1 MGSVWNS
8 DPEPV
13 RRRTESK
20 AEPEFPNR
28 CFPIL
33 CTEKHVRLMCLLH
46 LWFKKFVPF
55 LIPACHCHAS
65 ACEGSQENQLK
76 PCLWVFNQFLYP
88 QASWSVSEFCCLC
101 CMVRRPSI
109 LCFRS
114 SQPHSATV
122 ISSRIREN
130 RGFSPINM
138 GWSLIRNAQIIT
150 NTTKA
155 EGLPL
160 IYLFPWDIGYVV
172 EERHGGRT
180 CLPHITWDLK
190 GCRSVGFTQ
199 SMSLPGLI
207 SLVIRAIRPGAAGAM
222 YFNHVS
228 FSSASW
234 DSHLTFPPL
243 PVFFFK

>member
-1 MGSVWNS
+1 M
-8 DPEPV
+8 
-13 RRRTESK
+13 RRPTESK
-20 AEPEFPNR
+20 AGPEFPNH

-33 CTEKHVRLMCLLH
+33 CTEKHVRLICLLRF
-46 LWFKKFVPF
+46 WFKKIVPF
-55 LIPACHCHAS
+55 LIPACRCHAS

-76 PCLWVFNQFLYP
+76 SRLWVFNQFLYP

-101 CMVRRPSI
+101 CMVRKPSI

-122 ISSRIREN
+122 ISSRVREN

-155 EGLPL
+155 EGPPL
-160 IYLFPWDIGYVV
+160 IYLFPWDIVDVV
-172 EERHGGRT
+172 GHGGRT

-190 GCRSVGFTQ
+190 GCRFVGFTE
-199 SMSLPGLI
+199 STSLPDLI
-207 SLVIRAIRPGAAGAM
+207 SLVIQTIRSGAAGAM
-222 YFNHVS
+222 HFIHVS

-243 PVFFFK
+243 PSFFFFK